1 MIAAVFARIVGVVLG
16 GLPALA
22 TSVSAECAWVSR
34 TVRWAMDALAKQREE
49 KANARRWSRD
59 IDDRRRRIDRLI
71 VTPVAVVMSVAVVM
85 PILRVPTAVLLS
97 LAPIVF
103 FAERRPQG

>member
-34 TVRWAMDALAKQREE
+34 TVRRALGDGRSSETTGRK
-49 KANARRWSRD
+49 S
-59 IDDRRRRIDRLI
+59 
-71 VTPVAVVMSVAVVM
+71 
-85 PILRVPTAVLLS
+85 
-97 LAPIVF
+97 
-103 FAERRPQG
+103 